1 MLFATISAIVMPQK
15 VSTGIRRFQHMV
27 IHNTACTVSAGIGGA
42 HIVGIELREHR
53 AAQHFDSHGTARK
66 CNGGRRCNK
75 ITDKTGKIFRN
86 RHIGARLKPFE
97 NQTEKIRDQNTD
109 EKSRHRH
116 DHLIDRHDQPVQ
128 MASGVLCCENA
139 DGNRDNKDHQ
149 ECDNGDSMVIGTLS
163 RISSPTGIEYEYEV
177 PRSP

>member
-1 MLFATISAIVMPQK
+1 M
-15 VSTGIRRFQHMV
+15 
-27 IHNTACTVSAGIGGA
+27 
-42 HIVGIELREHR
+42 
-53 AAQHFDSHGTARK
+53 GTARK

-116 DHLIDRHDQPVQ
+116 DHLIDRHDQPVRWPP
-128 MASGVLCCENA
+128 ACCAVKMPMGIETTRIIRNA
-139 DGNRDNKDHQ
+139 ITVIA
-149 ECDNGDSMVIGTLS
+149 MVIGTLS